1 MTLQERLMEDLKS
14 AMRSGDELRR
24 SVIRLMRA
32 AVQNEEISRGKP
44 LDDTGVAEVLARMVR
59 QYRESIDI
67 YRKHNRPDMAGR
79 EESELAV
86 VMGYLPQQLS
96 REDVVELAKKV
107 AQEVGARSPA
117 DRGRVMGKLM
127 PQLRGKADGAVVNG
141 VVTELLESM
150 AVS

>member
-1 MTLQERLMEDLKS
+1 
-14 AMRSGDELRR
+14 
-24 SVIRLMRA
+24 
-32 AVQNEEISRGKP
+32 
-44 LDDTGVAEVLARMVR
+44 
-59 QYRESIDI
+59 
-67 YRKHNRPDMAGR
+67 
-79 EESELAV
+79 
-86 VMGYLPQQLS
+86 MGYLPQQLS